1 MIRIVEGS
9 LDDSKEQM
17 KKTIS
22 LVKGE
27 VSKFKR
33 SVRPSNRSKSQKET
47 IAKHEAFVHFF
58 RVSQMQ
64 PVYVENICINYLL
77 YTRFLKK
84 LKGYQIKET
93 VHDKSLVVSYS
104 KGSSSGKLILQ
115 DITDKLDGLMFFP
128 RGVIES
134 R

>member
-1 MIRIVEGS
+1 MISIVEGS

-27 VSKFKR
+27 VSKLKR
-33 SVRPSNRSKSQKET
+33 SARPSNRCKSQKET

-64 PVYVENICINYLL
+64 PVYIENICINYLL

-84 LKGYQIKET
+84 LKDYQIKET
-93 VHDKSLVVSYS
+93 IQDNSLVVSYR
-104 KGSSSGKLILQ
+104 KGTSSGKLVLH
-115 DITDKLDGLMFFP
+115 DITDKLDGLKFFP
-128 RGVIES
+128 RAEIES

>member
-9 LDDSKEQM
+9 LEESKEQM

-33 SVRPSNRSKSQKET
+33 SIRPSNRSKSQKET

-64 PVYVENICINYLL
+64 PVYIDNICINYLL

-84 LKGYQIKET
+84 LKGYQ
-93 VHDKSLVVSYS
+93 VHESIQDNCLIVSYR
-104 KGSSSGKLILQ
+104 KGSNNGKLVLP
-115 DITDKLDGLMFFP
+115 DITGKLNGLKFFP
-128 RGVIES
+128 RGVLE
-134 R
+134 